1 MHDGI
6 APLPR
11 TGGGGREDLGGEGTR
26 GRPGTGHGP
35 GNESPH
41 ARTGGWVGVVCELV
55 PPSPFPAAGSPLP
68 RPSLSC
74 RPSSDYRGVCFPG
87 PGASKSLCKSSCI
100 SSLGQSQPIMNAV
113 SGMNIYIYIYIYAGG
128 PPASAPAPPFRG
140 VSPPPPS
147 ALYLRFDGPE
157 RQGAGR
163 GWGGGD
169 SLAPLPTGPRCPPT
183 EVPPPPPPCRV
194 AFWGE
199 CVTPLIFDDAISRY
213 ALARLLLIYI

>member
-1 MHDGI
+1 MTDGWEHAPPPPTHPQHAAAPLREKICFSSSQEGGTMHDGI

-113 SGMNIYIYIYIYAGG
+113 SGMNIYIYIFI
-128 PPASAPAPPFRG
+128 
-140 VSPPPPS
+140 
-147 ALYLRFDGPE
+147 
-157 RQGAGR
+157 
-163 GWGGGD
+163 
-169 SLAPLPTGPRCPPT
+169 PLT
-183 EVPPPPPPCRV
+183 
-194 AFWGE
+194 AFIIG
-199 CVTPLIFDDAISRY
+199 
-213 ALARLLLIYI
+213 

>member
-140 VSPPPPS
+140 VSPPPPPPPS
-147 ALYLRFDGPE
+147 TYGSTVPSGRAPE
-157 RQGAGR
+157 
-163 GWGGGD
+163 GGGGGGFSRPSPD
-169 SLAPLPTGPRCPPT
+169 WAPMPTN
-183 EVPPPPPPCRV
+183 
-194 AFWGE
+194 
-199 CVTPLIFDDAISRY
+199 
-213 ALARLLLIYI
+213 